1 MTTQVQYDP
10 FTFEVEYEMNGNEV
24 IISEIVDVDAEGED
38 DGAADLCS
46 VEHNHIADI
55 IAQQRQ
61 VEEIDSAEA
70 RMEQQAEWEFEESRN
85 D

>member
-38 DGAADLCS
+38 DGAADLGS
-46 VEHNHIADI
+46 VEWGHIADMV
-55 IAQQRQ
+55 Q
-61 VEEIDSAEA
+61 
-70 RMEQQAEWEFEESRN
+70 EQHLNE
-85 D
+85 